1 MKRLTPRARA
11 VLLTLGWGLG
21 LGALILGL
29 GGRVAMRVIAVAT
42 TGTGGFSLG
51 GTGTVVFLGLASGAL
66 GGLILLGARY
76 LFWRWRPVTTVVF
89 WLALTAITLRCL
101 RPIDQLRLLTFLP
114 LVALFG
120 VLLQWLTF
128 RYRRAIIG

>member
-1 MKRLTPRARA
+1 MKRLSPRAQA
-11 VLLTLGWGLG
+11 VLLTLIWGLG
-21 LGALILGL
+21 LGALILGI

-42 TGTGGFSLG
+42 TRTGAFSLG

-66 GGLILLGARY
+66 AALILLVARY

-89 WLALTAITLRCL
+89 WLVLTAITLRGL

-120 VLLQWLTF
+120 VVLQWLTF
-128 RYRRAIIG
+128 RYRRAIIC